1 MITVQE
7 LLRGEADG
15 TISFGDYTLGSKTKK
30 ENFEFQGDIY
40 KVKTF
45 REITKLEKNEMF
57 ALESVPGSAVE
68 GYRATDCELQFQAYG
83 IGDVQFTLGVEP
95 EHTYEVYLNGTSIG
109 EVATNLSGKL
119 TVSAELEPEK
129 ALEVKVVKVG

>member
-30 ENFEFQGDIY
+30 ENFEFQGDVY

-45 REITKLEKNEMF
+45 REITKLEKNDMF

-68 GYRATDCELQFQAYG
+68 GYRATGSELQFKAYG
-83 IGDVQFTLGVEP
+83 NGDVQFTLGVEP
-95 EHTYEVYLNGTSIG
+95 ETTYEVYLDGKSIG

-119 TVSAELEPEK
+119 TVSAELQEEK
-129 ALEVKVVKVG
+129 AVEVKVVKVG

>member
-95 EHTYEVYLNGTSIG
+95 EQTYEVYLNGTSIG